1 VVPIARREREGQ
13 RTPRQ
18 QSLFQVIPFETIAPQ
33 RKEEAKG
40 ADVHSGEGQQPA
52 GARRGGHRP
61 AHPNQGGLFPSTP
74 QPLASPP
81 GGLRSASPA
90 VPVVQCRAP
99 VAPIRTRAA
108 AASVD
113 ASIVFG
119 GFLLFLGIHRLWAGE
134 LVLDSVGALSYG
146 AAYLILFAFYKLLA
160 ALRSDRSPG
169 LRLLGLRVLH
179 FDGRPPNRRQRVLRV
194 LAGSGSLLPG
204 GIGLFW
210 ALMDEERLTFHD
222 HISETFITSDLT
234 DR

>member
-1 VVPIARREREGQ
+1 M
-13 RTPRQ
+13 
-18 QSLFQVIPFETIAPQ
+18 
-33 RKEEAKG
+33 
-40 ADVHSGEGQQPA
+40 
-52 GARRGGHRP
+52 
-61 AHPNQGGLFPSTP
+61 
-74 QPLASPP
+74 
-81 GGLRSASPA
+81 
-90 VPVVQCRAP
+90 
-99 VAPIRTRAA
+99 
-108 AASVD
+108 D

-119 GFLLFLGIHRLWAGE
+119 GFLLFLAIHRFWAGE
-134 LVLDSVGALSYG
+134 LVLDRVGALAYG

-194 LAGSGSLLPG
+194 LAGSGSLLPA

-222 HISETFITSDLT
+222 HISETFITLDKT

>member
-1 VVPIARREREGQ
+1 M
-13 RTPRQ
+13 
-18 QSLFQVIPFETIAPQ
+18 
-33 RKEEAKG
+33 
-40 ADVHSGEGQQPA
+40 
-52 GARRGGHRP
+52 
-61 AHPNQGGLFPSTP
+61 
-74 QPLASPP
+74 
-81 GGLRSASPA
+81 
-90 VPVVQCRAP
+90 
-99 VAPIRTRAA
+99 
-108 AASVD
+108 
-113 ASIVFG
+113 
-119 GFLLFLGIHRLWAGE
+119 
-134 LVLDSVGALSYG
+134 LDSVGALSY
-146 AAYLILFAFYKLLA
+146 AAVYLILFAFYKLLA